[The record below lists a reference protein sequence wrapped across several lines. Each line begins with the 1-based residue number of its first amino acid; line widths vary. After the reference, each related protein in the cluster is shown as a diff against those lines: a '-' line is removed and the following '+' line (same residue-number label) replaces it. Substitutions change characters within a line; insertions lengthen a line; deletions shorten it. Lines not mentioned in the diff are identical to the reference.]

1 MKTGLLI
8 AAAFAV
14 FFIFLW
20 SNVLALL
27 SLLGGWRRLSI
38 DSPAPQT
45 EGTGDVLFS
54 FQSIR
59 LGFVNYNRCARIRFT
74 GAGIIFSTIWPFTFM
89 HNPFIIRYDKISRV
103 KTGNFFGPYIEF
115 TAGDKKIRL
124 AGKSALEL
132 EKRIRP
138 EGTAHLN
145 HA

>member
-1 MKTGLLI
+1 MKTGILI

-20 SNVLALL
+20 SNILVLL
-27 SLLGGWRRLSI
+27 SLIGGWRRLST

-45 EGTGDVLFS
+45 EGPSDVRYS

-59 LGFVNYNRCARIRFT
+59 LGFVNYNRCVRVRFT

-89 HNPFIIRYDKISRV
+89 HSPFIIRYEKIISV

-115 TAGDKKIRL
+115 TAFEKKIRL
-124 AGKSALEL
+124 AGKSAMEL
-132 EKRIRP
+132 EKRIMAP
-138 EGTAHLN
+138 GTAHDT
-145 HA
+145 HV